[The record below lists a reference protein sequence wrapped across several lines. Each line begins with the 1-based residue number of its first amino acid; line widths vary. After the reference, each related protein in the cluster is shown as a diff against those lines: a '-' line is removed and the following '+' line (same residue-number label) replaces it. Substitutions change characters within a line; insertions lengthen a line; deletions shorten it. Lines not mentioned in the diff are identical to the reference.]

1 MITYQDFLS
10 RFVIS
15 EKDFNKIINSIP
27 DIDFDTFSL
36 SLIED
41 PSNDFDVLY
50 GLLESI
56 VREYGFLIDRVSL
69 EDKEIG
75 VFEDYDKFEDTK
87 SDIEKLR
94 NRFSGWKVIEIETFE
109 TKLYE

>member
-1 MITYQDFLS
+1 MITYQDFLN

-41 PSNDFDVLY
+41 PSNNFDVAY
-50 GLLESI
+50 GLIESI
-56 VREYGFLIDRVSL
+56 VGEYGFVIDTISL
-69 EDKEIG
+69 ENKEIS
-75 VFEDYDKFEDTK
+75 VYDEYGDTEYG
-87 SDIEKLR
+87 DIDKLR
-94 NRFSGWKVIEIETFE
+94 NRFSGWRIIEIETFE